1 MSAFSAARMT
11 VRGVGLVML
20 VLGLVIWTGSADGL
34 VPIHMLLGI
43 VLVLALWAVA
53 ALAFQA
59 GTRPA
64 LPGIAIA
71 WGILTIA
78 FGLAQAQIL
87 PDAGEH
93 LVVEVAHLF
102 VGLVAIGLAEAVGA
116 ITTRSGAAAGR

>member
-1 MSAFSAARMT
+1 
-11 VRGVGLVML
+11 
-20 VLGLVIWTGSADGL
+20 
-34 VPIHMLLGI
+34 
-43 VLVLALWAVA
+43 VA

>member
-20 VLGLVIWTGSADGL
+20 VLGLVIWTGSAGGL

-43 VLVLALWAVA
+43 ILVLALWAVA

-59 GTRPA
+59 TRPA

-71 WGILTIA
+71 WGVLTIA

-87 PDAGEH
+87 PDASEH
-93 LVVEVAHLF
+93 LVVEFAHLF